1 MCPGGG
7 GVAGASAWWRAAL
20 QVRLVLGGGGSMYQ
34 GWYFTIQRCEGERLE
49 VRLVARGEKTEGVE
63 WPLPLVPLLFFVSG
77 LVPGN
82 ELRRCP

>member
-1 MCPGGG
+1 M
-7 GVAGASAWWRAAL
+7 
-20 QVRLVLGGGGSMYQ
+20 
-34 GWYFTIQRCEGERLE
+34 E